1 MIVTFFIVSKM
12 KTSLFQICMSVFEVV
27 YSPISTQHSICSTIT
42 LIREQFSVGEFSHS
56 VVSVC
61 QTFGQFV
68 EFIVVVSEVEEELA
82 SKRYRL
88 DASDN
93 EPICLKVPS
102 LISKEKIGKMV
113 YTMT

>member
-1 MIVTFFIVSKM
+1 
-12 KTSLFQICMSVFEVV
+12 MS
-27 YSPISTQHSICSTIT
+27 
-42 LIREQFSVGEFSHS
+42 REQFSVGEFSHS